1 MGNAVA
7 RLKTVHFL
15 QSTEAVAMFRSPRLA
30 YWFKRAVPL
39 AAFAAV
45 ALVPVLG
52 FAQDAAPAP
61 AAAPTPPPT
70 VQDAM
75 TKISEGSVIAN
86 TVWTLI
92 AGMLVFWMNA
102 GFATL
107 EAGLCRRK
115 NAVHILAKNFIV
127 FAVASIAFWVIGF
140 GMMFGKSVI
149 GGEEGAKGFLGWA
162 SMFPS
167 LLDPTTTDYPG

>member
-1 MGNAVA
+1 MLLN
-7 RLKTVHFL
+7 
-15 QSTEAVAMFRSPRLA
+15 RSLTDN
-30 YWFKRAVPL
+30 RAHAWIWATPV
-39 AAFAAV
+39 FAA
-45 ALVPVLG
+45 AIVPAVTFG
-52 FAQDAAPAP
+52 QDAPAP
-61 AAAPTPPPT
+61 APTAA
-70 VQDAM
+70 DAI
-75 TKISEGSVIAN
+75 KKADDLQVVAN
-86 TVWTLI
+86 TVRVLI

-102 GFATL
+102 GFACL
-107 EAGLCRRK
+107 ETGLCRRK
-115 NAVHILAKNFIV
+115 NAVNILAKNFIV